1 MIATE
6 SFQSRRTFIFAPAL
20 NPDMYFK
27 ALKSGADIVCV
38 ELEDGVAPKDKEQ
51 ARNNAIALFEND
63 AEVDDG
69 VERVLRINCVR
80 SEVGLLDVQAVL
92 ASKRPPSVIMM
103 PKVLGADEVVW
114 LSDLLAER
122 GHSTRLHVIIET
134 NQALENVARI
144 ARASERID
152 ALFFGGYDMAA
163 ELRCEMAWEPLL
175 YARSRLVHAAAS
187 EGIDA
192 IDVPYLDLKDQAGM
206 KKEAELACALGYC
219 GKGAIHPN
227 QIALLKSVFTP
238 SSEELSRAQRIV
250 DAFREADTGLVVL
263 DGKLIER
270 PVIREMQRKLSLV
283 EKT

>member
-1 MIATE
+1 MGNTE
-6 SFQSRRTFIFAPAL
+6 SFQPRRTFIFAPAL

-38 ELEDGVAPKDKEQ
+38 ELEDGVALKDKER
-51 ARNNAIALFEND
+51 ARRNAIALFESD

-80 SEVGLLDVQAVL
+80 SEVGLSDVQAVL
-92 ASKRPPSVIMM
+92 TSHCPPPVVMM
-103 PKVLGADEVVW
+103 PKVTSPDEVVW
-114 LSDLLAER
+114 LDDLLTEK

-134 NQALENVARI
+134 NLGLENVARI
-144 ARASERID
+144 ARASQRID

-238 SSEELSRAQRIV
+238 SSEELSRARRIV
-250 DAFREADTGLVVL
+250 DAFKEADTGLLVL
-263 DGKLIER
+263 DGKLIEK